1 MSERI
6 VITGTGAI
14 CAAGQSLH
22 EIWQAIGAGR
32 SAIGPIAQWNS
43 DGNSILAGSIR
54 DFDPRRLIDDRKL
67 HKLLRRTDVLGIY
80 AAERAIEQ
88 SGILKAREPLSGG
101 QRNEFDDRTA
111 IYDGSGGANY
121 QNQYEFFAL
130 MKEAAGSLNKFGQ
143 ELSSHI
149 NPMWLLQTLPNNVLC
164 HLGIRTGFKGPNTC
178 ITNGAVSG
186 SMAMVEAAEA
196 IAAGETD
203 RAVAVGHEAPIEP
216 QNVQCFRQLGL
227 YADEVPKPFDADH
240 RGTILGEGAAAFV
253 LETERSA
260 RSRRAATLGVFLG
273 AACTSEDRGLLP
285 LRPDGS
291 GLARA
296 IQLALENSGLAA
308 SDIGIIVAH
317 GNGTP
322 NSDDAEILALRTVF
336 GSSAPPITSFKWLFG
351 HLLAASGP
359 ISAAIALLCLEH
371 RVAPGI
377 ATLERL
383 NPKYEGLPISRR
395 SQEIRGDLALV
406 LSRGFAG
413 TTAAMVLG
421 RN

>member
-14 CAAGQSLH
+14 CAAGQSPR
-22 EIWQAIGAGR
+22 EIWQAIRAGR
-32 SAIGPIAQWNS
+32 SAIGPIAGWNS
-43 DGNSILAGSIR
+43 DGNSVLGGSIK
-54 DFDPRRLIDDRKL
+54 DFDPRRLVADRKL
-67 HKLLRRTDVLGIY
+67 HKLLRRTDMLGIY

-88 SGILKAREPLSGG
+88 SGISTAREPLSE
-101 QRNEFDDRTA
+101 RRREEFDDRTA

-130 MKEAAGSLNKFGQ
+130 MEEAAGSLNKFGQ
-143 ELSSHI
+143 ELSSYV

-186 SMAMVEAAEA
+186 SMAIVEAAEA

-216 QNVQCFRQLGL
+216 QNVEYFRQLGL
-227 YADEVPKPFDADH
+227 YADDVPKPFDADH
-240 RGTILGEGAAAFV
+240 RGTILGEGAAALV

-260 RSRRAATLGVFLG
+260 RSRRAETLGVFLG

-285 LRPDGS
+285 LRPDGN
-291 GLARA
+291 GLGRA
-296 IQLALENSGLAA
+296 IQLALENSRIAA
-308 SDIGIIVAH
+308 GDIGIIVAH
-317 GNGTP
+317 GNATP
-322 NSDDAEILALRTVF
+322 NSDDAEILALRAVF
-336 GSSAPPITSFKWLFG
+336 GSAAPPITSFKWLFG
-351 HLLAASGP
+351 HLLAASGS
-359 ISAAIALLCLEH
+359 INAAIALLCLEH

-377 ATLERL
+377 ATLKRL
-383 NPKYEGLPISRR
+383 NPKYEGLPISRQP
-395 SQEIRGDLALV
+395 QEIRGDLALV

-413 TTAAMVLG
+413 TTAAIVLG